1 MKKLSVVIPAK
12 NEAHKLVKCLDSLRR
27 QSIKPDEIIVI
38 DSGSTDGTIELV
50 NSYPE
55 VTLVQIPPSEFNHG
69 GTRNLGVQLAKGEY
83 VLCTVQD
90 AWGVDDDWIKKMFDG
105 FISDDIV
112 AVGGAQVVPHEKGA
126 NPVAWFKIYSEPK
139 LVVRRYTK
147 EQFTQLTPTEKFH
160 ACSLDNVNVL
170 YKRDYLLKYPF
181 EPLMEGEDIDWA
193 VATYKRGQAIA
204 FNQNARVYHYH
215 TEPATYLYKRT
226 LLVAYL
232 RYNMFG
238 YIPPIPQMNIKKIL
252 SILKR
257 IFTAE
262 GLSFSERLKWVGY
275 NRMEYRTI
283 KKAIVD
289 YKTILSEG
297 EDNLD
302 QRIKHL
308 MKVGLERL

>member
-1 MKKLSVVIPAK
+1 MKLSVVIPAK

-27 QSIKPDEIIVI
+27 QSVKPDEIIVI

-55 VTLVQIPPSEFNHG
+55 VTLVEIPPSEFNHG
-69 GTRNLGVQLAKGEY
+69 GTRNLGVQKASGEY

-90 AWGVDDDWIKKMFDG
+90 AYGVDDDWIKKMFDG
-105 FISDDIV
+105 FSSDDVV
-112 AVGGAQVVPHEKGA
+112 AVGGTQVVPHEKGA

-139 LVVRRYTK
+139 LEVKRFSK
-147 EQFTQLTPTEKFH
+147 EEFAKLSPEEKFH
-160 ACSLDNVNVL
+160 ACALDNVNVL
-170 YKRDYLLKYPF
+170 YKRDYLLKHPF
-181 EPLMEGEDIDWA
+181 EPLMEGEDMKWA
-193 VATYKRGQAIA
+193 MSVYERGDALA
-204 FNQNARVYHYH
+204 FNKKARVYHYH
-215 TEPATYLYKRT
+215 TEPKKYLYKRT

-238 YIPPIPQMNIKKIL
+238 FIPSIPEMHLKQFL

-262 GLSFSERLKWVGY
+262 GLSLKEKLKWVGY

-283 KKAIVD
+283 KKAILD
-289 YKTILSEG
+289 YKKLLAEG
-297 EDNLD
+297 EKDLD
-302 QRIKHL
+302 ARIKHL
-308 MKVGLERL
+308 LKVGLERL